1 MRQVFSRWPSGA
13 SAAAGPAGEAD
24 GLPAWMM
31 AARPPRWPLM
41 VGDWLAAVL
50 PVVLPALLAALAARE
65 LALGRGAGVLLGIGA
80 LGVAGLA
87 VMRLRRQSRELR
99 HSRREARAI
108 FERSGISMWR
118 EDWTTAGAAVMAL
131 RKAGVTDLES
141 HYADRPEELR
151 ALKAQ
156 VIIRDVNDFTV
167 EETGAPGKE
176 AYLGPLD
183 RLLPETDQ
191 TFVQWLVA
199 FGRGDR
205 FFRSEAH
212 VKTAEGIEIDTLFT
226 AMLPGDLDGFSDI
239 VVTSVDITGYKR
251 AHARLSAAET
261 DAAKSSRITTA
272 NALSAS
278 IAHEVNSPL
287 AAILANG
294 QAAQRLIRRDTPDI
308 EEVSAALDDVVSQA
322 TRARDVVARITSCFS
337 NAPGAF
343 GAVDLVAVAR
353 SANLIVEAELRGLG
367 AVVHL
372 SAPDEL
378 PAVWADVVLVQQVFV
393 NLLLNAAQAMAQG
406 DGRRDIT
413 VSMRVE
419 QSWLAV
425 VVSDSGPGVE
435 IDKRGQIFAPF
446 HSNRPG
452 GMGMGLAICRN
463 CIDAHGGDIWVDV
476 APEGGA
482 AFHFTLPRAPG

>member
-1 MRQVFSRWPSGA
+1 
-13 SAAAGPAGEAD
+13 
-24 GLPAWMM
+24 
-31 AARPPRWPLM
+31 
-41 VGDWLAAVL
+41 
-50 PVVLPALLAALAARE
+50 
-65 LALGRGAGVLLGIGA
+65 
-80 LGVAGLA
+80 
-87 VMRLRRQSRELR
+87 
-99 HSRREARAI
+99 
-108 FERSGISMWR
+108 
-118 EDWTTAGAAVMAL
+118 MAL

-141 HYADRPEELR
+141 HYANRPEDLR
-151 ALKAQ
+151 ALKAR
-156 VIIRDVNDFTV
+156 VIVRDVNDFTV

-212 VKTAEGIEIDTLFT
+212 VKTADGIEIDTLFT
-226 AMLPGDLDGFSDI
+226 AMLPSDLDGFSDI

-251 AHARLSAAET
+251 AQARLSAAET

-294 QAAQRLIRRDTPDI
+294 QAAQRLIRRGTPDI

-322 TRARDVVARITSCFS
+322 SRARDVVARITSCFS

-343 GAVDLVAVAR
+343 AAVDLVTVAR

-372 SAPDEL
+372 AAPDDL
-378 PAVWADVVLVQQVFV
+378 PSAWADVVQVQQVFV

-406 DGRRDIT
+406 SDRRDIT
-413 VSMRVE
+413 VSMRAE
-419 QSWLAV
+419 QSWLVV
-425 VVSDSGPGVE
+425 VVSDSGPGVRL
-435 IDKRGQIFAPF
+435 DKRGQIFAPF

-463 CIDAHGGDIWVDV
+463 CIDAHGGDIWVDD
-476 APEGGA
+476 ATEGGA
-482 AFHFTLPRAPG
+482 AFHFTLPRPNG